1 MRGKKKVNKS
11 GESRRRLRLKRGDKV
26 IVVAGADK
34 GKSGEILKIDDVKSR
49 VLVQGVNIRT
59 KHMRKTQENPQ
70 GGVNKKE
77 FPVDA
82 SNVMLYSD
90 KAKKGVR
97 ARYEVRDGKKVRV
110 GTCGTVFQ

>member
-1 MRGKKKVNKS
+1 MRGKKKIYKS

-34 GKSGEILKIDDVKSR
+34 GKSGEVLRTDDKTGR
-49 VLVQGVNIRT
+49 VLVHGVNVRT

-70 GGVNKKE
+70 GGVTKKE

-82 SNVMLYSD
+82 SNLMLFSD

-97 ARYEVRDGKKVRV
+97 VRYEVRDGKKVRV